1 MVRRAAQ
8 MRQAP
13 PCQRAGLYGIVP
25 YLISLESKGNG
36 RKGCRAR
43 SFLRIPIDYNFYRH
57 NLYLKPGPKEFD
69 NMFPKDGK
77 IKDIVTPR
85 ICQEVWHNGEFIKW
99 TDARVHVMSHVLHYG
114 SSVFEGIRCYK
125 TKRGPAIFRLK
136 EHMQRLL
143 NSAKI
148 YRMDHEWTLDELVT
162 ASIELSARS
171 GLDSCYIRPIIFR
184 SLDEEHPAFGVN
196 PFPNPLACY
205 IGAWDWGKY
214 LGPEALEQGVD
225 VCVSTWN
232 RLTPNSMPA
241 MAKSGANS
249 MNSQLIKM
257 EALLN
262 GYAEG
267 IALDDR
273 GFVSEGSGENIFM
286 VHDGRVITPPLSSSI
301 LPGITRDSVI
311 QICRELEIPV
321 AESGIQRAALYVGDE
336 LFFTGTAA
344 EVTPIRSVDRITVG
358 TGKRGEITRRIQE
371 TFFEIT
377 AGERPAPGPWLTFI
391 NEARQPAAGNN
402 GHSANKLES
411 AGVSIPETEEPIVNY
426 RAAATD

>member
-1 MVRRAAQ
+1 
-8 MRQAP
+8 
-13 PCQRAGLYGIVP
+13 
-25 YLISLESKGNG
+25 
-36 RKGCRAR
+36 
-43 SFLRIPIDYNFYRH
+43 
-57 NLYLKPGPKEFD
+57 
-69 NMFPKDGK
+69 MFSKDGK
-77 IKDIVTPR
+77 SKDVKTPR
-85 ICQEVWHNGEFIKW
+85 IVDEVWHNGEWIKW
-99 TDARVHVMSHVLHYG
+99 SDARVHVMSHVLHYG

-136 EHMQRLL
+136 EHMQRLI

-148 YRMDHEWTLDELVT
+148 YRMEHDWTRDQLCDAAVEL
-162 ASIELSARS
+162 AARS
-171 GLDSCYIRPIIFR
+171 GLDQCYIRPIIFR
-184 SLDEEHPAFGVN
+184 SLDEANPAFGVN

-214 LGPEALEQGVD
+214 LGEEAIEQGVD

-241 MAKSGANS
+241 MAKSGANY

-273 GFVSEGSGENIFM
+273 GYVSEGSGENIFL
-286 VHDGRVITPPLSSSI
+286 VSNGKVITPPLSSSI

-311 QICRELEIPV
+311 QICRELEIPIV
-321 AESGIQRAALYVGDE
+321 ESGLQRASLYVADE

-344 EVTPIRSVDRITVG
+344 EVTPIRSVDRIPVG
-358 TGKRGEITRRIQE
+358 EGRRGPITERIQKL
-371 TFFEIT
+371 FFEIT
-377 AGERPAPGPWLTFI
+377 SGEREAPGDWLTFVSEQKAAAPES
-391 NEARQPAAGNN
+391 NGHNAAQAAEAR
-402 GHSANKLES
+402 K
-411 AGVSIPETEEPIVNY
+411 
-426 RAAATD
+426 AATNSAA

>member
-1 MVRRAAQ
+1 
-8 MRQAP
+8 
-13 PCQRAGLYGIVP
+13 
-25 YLISLESKGNG
+25 
-36 RKGCRAR
+36 
-43 SFLRIPIDYNFYRH
+43 
-57 NLYLKPGPKEFD
+57 
-69 NMFPKDGK
+69 MFPNNGK

-85 ICQEVWHNGEFIKW
+85 ICQQVWHNGQFINW
-99 TDARVHVMSHVLHYG
+99 DDARVHVMSHVLHYG

-125 TKRGPAIFRLK
+125 TKRGPAIFRLR
-136 EHMQRLL
+136 EHMKRLL

-148 YRMDHEWTLDELVT
+148 YRMDHDWSLDELVGAAT
-162 ASIELSARS
+162 ELAGRS

-196 PFPNPLACY
+196 PFPNPLSCY

-241 MAKSGANS
+241 MAKAGANY

-257 EALLN
+257 EALIN

-273 GFVSEGSGENIFM
+273 GLVSEGSGENIFL
-286 VHDGRVITPPLSSSI
+286 VSEGRVITPQLSSSI

-311 QICRELEIPV
+311 EICRALEIPV
-321 AESGIQRAALYVGDE
+321 VESNIQRAALYIADE

-358 TGKRGEITRRIQE
+358 TGKRGDITHRIQQK
-371 TFFEIT
+371 FFEIT
-377 AGERPAPGPWLTFI
+377 SGETPAPGPWLTYV
-391 NEARQPAAGNN
+391 NESRAAQSGNN
-402 GHSANKLES
+402 GHSETEIES
-411 AGVSIPETEEPIVNY
+411 GGTALPEIEEPIASY
-426 RAAATD
+426 HAAATD